1 MRPPKPSELN
11 DQFVDHQLTTIRSF
25 IEAGDANRE
34 TELAIMLMSAVKSLK
49 DKTYN
54 KISVSY

>member
-25 IEAGDANRE
+25 IEAGDANRA
-34 TELAIMLMSAVKSLK
+34 TELAIMLMSAVKSFEHE
-49 DKTYN
+49 TYN
-54 KISVSY
+54 KMAVSY

>member
-25 IEAGDANRE
+25 IEAGDANRA
-34 TELAIMLMSAVKSLK
+34 TELAIMLMSAVKSLEHE
-49 DKTYN
+49 TYN
-54 KISVSY
+54 KMAVGY